1 MIVGGGGGDLVKA
14 ALTTF
19 AVAAAAHLA
28 SLAAGITWLEWASK
42 AVLIPALAVWVLAAR
57 GPRLIVAALGLSA
70 AGDITLQFDSLFI
83 VGMGFFAAAHVC
95 YVTYF
100 VRAGA
105 LRRRWPI
112 TVLYVATWAA
122 LIVLLWPGLGA
133 LRIPV
138 ALYALLLTGT
148 AATSAGFGL
157 RTGLG
162 GLLFFV
168 SDGLISLRLADLPQP
183 PLADLWIMST
193 YIAAQYLLASGVL
206 RAQRATSPTPQA
218 APAVV

>member
-1 MIVGGGGGDLVKA
+1 MHPEDSTLGMEETGRNCVQGVRDCLGNRDLGR
-14 ALTTF
+14 F
-19 AVAAAAHLA
+19 
-28 SLAAGITWLEWASK
+28 SRGIRRSVSCIEADPT
-42 AVLIPALAVWVLAAR
+42 
-57 GPRLIVAALGLSA
+57 
-70 AGDITLQFDSLFI
+70 
-83 VGMGFFAAAHVC
+83 
-95 YVTYF
+95 
-100 VRAGA
+100 A

-112 TVLYVATWAA
+112 TALYVATWAA

-206 RAQRATSPTPQA
+206 RAQRAASPTPQA